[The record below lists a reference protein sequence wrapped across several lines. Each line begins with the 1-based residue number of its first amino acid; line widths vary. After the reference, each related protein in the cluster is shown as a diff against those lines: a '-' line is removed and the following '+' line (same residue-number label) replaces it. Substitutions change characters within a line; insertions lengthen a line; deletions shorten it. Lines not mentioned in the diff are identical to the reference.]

1 MLNLQGPIWVYDN
14 WGLYE
19 PTTIVNTPVTEE
31 MSLRQVREIARLQKH
46 GVRFDYYM
54 MNAFWYTPGSAYR
67 EWNKEHWPNGPD
79 RWIQACQEIGVKP
92 GMWFAPNLLWKNRV
106 APAWQDSYSGDAHRP
121 YGTPMDGSLSF
132 FEGGF
137 LADFMQALEHW
148 YGRGIRLFE
157 LDMLDLQAATPAS
170 RAKLSK
176 DEIRER
182 NKAALMAALAAF
194 RQKCPEA
201 VIVGFNG
208 FNFSLSIHPVDVD
221 WLKVLETC
229 YAGDLRVTN
238 VPHSSYW
245 RATDYFGDERTR
257 LSEENG
263 VPLHRIDGCSIVLS
277 QTSFV
282 DFRQAHAWKG
292 MFLQAVAR
300 GGWKQ
305 TVYGAIDLIRTD
317 EDARW
322 LARLQKLYDPLLK
335 GGTKSFGPRPVAD
348 KPDREPYGYVSSDS
362 EGAVYT
368 IINPANAVREIQLE
382 SPQGRPEGGRVLF
395 RDAGYVPVLDKGALT
410 LGPGQMAV
418 VGFGPLCRSGLRP
431 WRPARRGDSE
441 EDRTRNRHVPRGRP
455 EHIRSHHR
463 APRERRPAHYVPT
476 VLHRREAPQ
485 DAPLSRGSPVCLPD
499 RHAAAAGADR
509 RARHEDPGLA
519 ARLQSA
525 HNAGPARDASG
536 DLLGPWR
543 DSRGRCGGR
552 PPHHHTLHVGRDQA
566 RGV

>member
-1 MLNLQGPIWVYDN
+1 M
-14 WGLYE
+14 
-19 PTTIVNTPVTEE
+19 
-31 MSLRQVREIARLQKH
+31 VRIA
-46 GVRFDYYM
+46 
-54 MNAFWYTPGSAYR
+54 GSRHAR
-67 EWNKEHWPNGPD
+67 
-79 RWIQACQEIGVKP
+79 EIGVKP

-263 VPLHRIDGCSIVLS
+263 VPLHRIDGCSIVPLADIVCRFPAGPCLERHVS
-277 QTSFV
+277 PS
-282 DFRQAHAWKG
+282 RR
-292 MFLQAVAR
+292 AR
-300 GGWKQ
+300 G
-305 TVYGAIDLIRTD
+305 LETD
-317 EDARW
+317 
-322 LARLQKLYDPLLK
+322 RLWRD
-335 GGTKSFGPRPVAD
+335 RPD
-348 KPDREPYGYVSSDS
+348 SDR
-362 EGAVYT
+362 
-368 IINPANAVREIQLE
+368 
-382 SPQGRPEGGRVLF
+382 
-395 RDAGYVPVLDKGALT
+395 
-410 LGPGQMAV
+410 
-418 VGFGPLCRSGLRP
+418 
-431 WRPARRGDSE
+431 
-441 EDRTRNRHVPRGRP
+441 RGRP
-455 EHIRSHHR
+455 L
-463 APRERRPAHYVPT
+463 ARPAAETYT
-476 VLHRREAPQ
+476 TR
-485 DAPLSRGSPVCLPD
+485 S
-499 RHAAAAGADR
+499 
-509 RARHEDPGLA
+509 
-519 ARLQSA
+519 
-525 HNAGPARDASG
+525 
-536 DLLGPWR
+536 
-543 DSRGRCGGR
+543 
-552 PPHHHTLHVGRDQA
+552 
-566 RGV
+566 